1 MTKRLTEEHMRQ
13 EAAACTASEFYT
25 RYQDQ
30 LVIHDADNILC
41 LDEGIVNMS
50 MDDERAVPVFLL
62 WINGRVAVD

>member
-1 MTKRLTEEHMRQ
+1 MTMKLTEARMRQ

-50 MDDERAVPVFLL
+50 MDDENADPVFLL
-62 WINGRVAVD
+62 WIDGRTAVD